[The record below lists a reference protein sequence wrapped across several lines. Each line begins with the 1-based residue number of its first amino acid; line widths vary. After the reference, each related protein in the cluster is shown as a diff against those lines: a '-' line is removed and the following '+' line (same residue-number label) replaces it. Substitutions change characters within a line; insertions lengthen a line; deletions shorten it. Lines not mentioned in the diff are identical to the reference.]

1 MSVSTEILNA
11 VSATIVA
18 RRPAFLANRKV
29 DLARMKDALSAFDFA
44 TIQHIGHNC
53 KGIGTGY
60 GFPEISS
67 IGASIEV
74 AAKAQDAAAAE
85 AAIGE
90 FERSVQEASFLEV
103 PSPRADGLR
112 Y

>member
-11 VSATIVA
+11 VSASIAA
-18 RRPAFLANRKV
+18 RRPAFLKNRKV
-29 DLARMKDALSAFDFA
+29 DLARMKDALTAFDFA

-60 GFPEISS
+60 GFPEISR

-74 AAKAQDAAAAE
+74 AAKAQDAAEAE
-85 AAIGE
+85 TAIGQ
-90 FERSVQEASFLEV
+90 FERCIEEASSVE
-103 PSPRADGLR
+103 G
-112 Y
+112 